1 MIKSTENK
9 LKFSKTS
16 TGWTI
21 EHILNGYREQNE
33 NPIVVNLAKI
43 ASIIPVNNA
52 WLERGARA
60 VKRIKSR
67 TRRSMKNDFL
77 NASLHISLKGPTLH
91 SKEADLEVSLERKI
105 NEYNYNMHIDSES
118 NDSSFS
124 DEEDDDK

>member
-9 LKFSKTS
+9 LKFSRTS
-16 TGWTI
+16 TGWII
-21 EHILNGYREQNE
+21 EHILNGYREQYE

-52 WLERGARA
+52 WLERGA
-60 VKRIKSR
+60 
-67 TRRSMKNDFL
+67 MKNDFL
-77 NASLHISLKGPTLH
+77 NASLHISLNGPTLH
-91 SKEADLEVSLERKI
+91 SKEADLEVSLSRKI